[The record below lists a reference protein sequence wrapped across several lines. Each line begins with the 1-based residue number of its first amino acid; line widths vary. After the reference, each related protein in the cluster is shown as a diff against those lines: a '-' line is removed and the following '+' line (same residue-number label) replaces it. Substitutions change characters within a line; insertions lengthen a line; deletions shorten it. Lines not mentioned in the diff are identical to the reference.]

1 MITHTGHLD
10 NPTYIAGTSS
20 LEPTTSQP
28 SQDEDTLAS
37 DYLEPVTTLP
47 VLLNESEKI
56 EATSRHTS
64 KAGDQ
69 PNYFELNQVA
79 CQKSDIVH
87 EQKSA
92 DASEEERSENHEHAI
107 LDKDTE
113 KE

>member
-1 MITHTGHLD
+1 MYTGPLD
-10 NPTYIAGTSS
+10 NPTYFAGTSP
-20 LEPTTSQP
+20 LEPTTGLQ
-28 SQDEDTLAS
+28 SQDEDVLAS
-37 DYLEPVTTLP
+37 DYLEPVATLP
-47 VLLNESEKI
+47 ALLTESEKI

-79 CQKSDIVH
+79 CQKLDLGR

-92 DASEEERSENHEHAI
+92 DASGEERSENHEHAI